1 MILRYWAFSE
11 DTEILRY
18 WALLKKCGYGRYWD
32 TELFWKS
39 AVMVDTEILC
49 FLEKVRLAPRFAD
62 TEILCFLEK
71 VRSTPRFADT
81 EILYFL
87 KKVRS
92 RQIPPYSNS
101 VLLAAAW
108 RTNTWRTT
116 VGSKRCHFGTAS
128 SRWTNEWILAKLSPS
143 LGYNSGRSR
152 QKC

>member
-1 MILRYWAFSE
+1 
-11 DTEILRY
+11 
-18 WALLKKCGYGRYWD
+18 
-32 TELFWKS
+32 
-39 AVMVDTEILC
+39 MVDTEILC

-101 VLLAAAW
+101 ADHTELPRIARRRRKFGA
-108 RTNTWRTT
+108 NT
-116 VGSKRCHFGTAS
+116 G
-128 SRWTNEWILAKLSPS
+128 ILTHLGQI
-143 LGYNSGRSR
+143 LGYWGN
-152 QKC
+152 

>member
-1 MILRYWAFSE
+1 
-11 DTEILRY
+11 
-18 WALLKKCGYGRYWD
+18 
-32 TELFWKS
+32 
-39 AVMVDTEILC
+39 MVDTEILC

-101 VLLAAAW
+101 GVRLSQRVDASILGDHW
-108 RTNTWRTT
+108 TSPVTGSGDLEVT
-116 VGSKRCHFGTAS
+116 VFVD
-128 SRWTNEWILAKLSPS
+128 WITDARDTKLISA
-143 LGYNSGRSR
+143 
-152 QKC
+152 CA

>member
-1 MILRYWAFSE
+1 
-11 DTEILRY
+11 
-18 WALLKKCGYGRYWD
+18 
-32 TELFWKS
+32 
-39 AVMVDTEILC
+39 MVDTEILC

-101 VLLAAAW
+101 DMKW
-108 RTNTWRTT
+108 RQVEATT
-116 VGSKRCHFGTAS
+116 RDRV
-128 SRWTNEWILAKLSPS
+128 
-143 LGYNSGRSR
+143 
-152 QKC
+152 